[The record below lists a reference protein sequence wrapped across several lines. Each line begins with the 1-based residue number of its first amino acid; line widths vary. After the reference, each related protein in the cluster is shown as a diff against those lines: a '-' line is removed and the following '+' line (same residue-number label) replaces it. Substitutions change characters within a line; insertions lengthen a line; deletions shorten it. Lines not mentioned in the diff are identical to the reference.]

1 MKEFFLFQNRLIEAT
16 KFTFRRNRIDSM
28 PWSERLLGISGARG
42 VGKTS
47 MMLQHLLESP
57 LSSAEKLY
65 VSVDNPYIPYS
76 SLIELASIF
85 YSQGGKLLMLDEI
98 HKYPNWSQELKTIYD
113 TLPALNVVFS
123 GSTIIRLMDGEAD
136 LSRRALMTRLD
147 GLSFREYL
155 QILLDIE
162 LPILSLNDILNN
174 HIDISHELCA
184 RFRPLQ
190 YFGEY
195 LKSGYYPYSLQ
206 SKDTY
211 LLKLASVIGFVID
224 TEMNVLS
231 PLDARGMHKMRRLL
245 KLISTGLPYVPNIS
259 QLSAALEL
267 NRITILNY
275 LSLLEKTELTNNVY
289 ASGSFYGQLTK
300 PGKVLLANTN
310 LAYAL
315 SNDQV
320 NSGAIRETFVVNQLR
335 SSHIVELAGK
345 ADFKVDEQF
354 VLEVGGRSKSKKQ
367 IAGVSNAFLVTDD
380 REYGFN
386 NQIPLWLFGF
396 LY

>member
-1 MKEFFLFQNRLIEAT
+1 
-16 KFTFRRNRIDSM
+16 
-28 PWSERLLGISGARG
+28 
-42 VGKTS
+42 
-47 MMLQHLLESP
+47 
-57 LSSAEKLY
+57 
-65 VSVDNPYIPYS
+65 
-76 SLIELASIF
+76 
-85 YSQGGKLLMLDEI
+85 MLDEI